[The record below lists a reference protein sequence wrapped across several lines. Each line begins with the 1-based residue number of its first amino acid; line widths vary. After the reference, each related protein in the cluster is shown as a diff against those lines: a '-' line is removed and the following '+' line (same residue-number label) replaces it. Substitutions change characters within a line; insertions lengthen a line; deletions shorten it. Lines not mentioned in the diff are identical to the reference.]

1 MFLSA
6 CYGQGP
12 ELRGERR
19 PCCSARVAD
28 LAGEGGAALLC
39 PGCWVGGTEA
49 PEHPPSSH
57 WPPAPLP
64 TSRLRFTLSQGALK
78 RKTQDKGPLAP
89 ARQNEAGLFL
99 LGLGWQPRGVRMGR
113 QTNATSRL
121 TRGAPKNTGSQV
133 AESFPER
140 LTPKLLKS
148 PLWTAETA
156 LQCFLYSWLA

>member
-1 MFLSA
+1 
-6 CYGQGP
+6 
-12 ELRGERR
+12 
-19 PCCSARVAD
+19 
-28 LAGEGGAALLC
+28 
-39 PGCWVGGTEA
+39 
-49 PEHPPSSH
+49 
-57 WPPAPLP
+57 
-64 TSRLRFTLSQGALK
+64 
-78 RKTQDKGPLAP
+78 
-89 ARQNEAGLFL
+89 
-99 LGLGWQPRGVRMGR
+99 MGR